1 MNPTLVK
8 PGLFRDR
15 RDAGRL
21 LAEKLAAYANRPD
34 VLVLA
39 LPRGGVPVAY
49 EVARRLGA
57 PLDVFV
63 VRKLGV
69 PGHEELAMGA
79 VATGGVR
86 VLNDQLVEQLGI
98 PDQMIDA
105 VAARERQE
113 LARRER
119 LYRGGRPPPDVR
131 GRTVILVDDGLATG
145 ATMYAAIEALR
156 KQNPG
161 RIVVAVPTASPETCE
176 EMKVKADHVICAI
189 TPDPFQAV
197 GRWYQDFSQT
207 SDEEVADLLARRS
220 TPGNS
225 EAAQNPNPD
234 SALIKALRET
244 AYPMAGSARDYDPLI
259 GRIGEARFALLGEAS
274 HGTHEF
280 YYERAE
286 ITKCLIAEKN
296 FTAVAVEADWPDAY
310 RLNRYVRG
318 ASDDVDA
325 AEALADFRRFPTW
338 MWRNT
343 VMVEFIEGLRA
354 HNDALPPGTEKVGFY
369 GLDLY
374 SLHAS
379 MKAVLRY
386 LEKVD
391 PEAAKRARERYSCFD
406 HVGED
411 TQGYGLMTRLNLSKS
426 CEEEVV
432 RQLLEM
438 QRRAADYV
446 RRDGRLA
453 EDELFYAEQNAR
465 LVKNAEAY
473 YRSVFLEEVS
483 SWNLRDRHMAET
495 LDALAAHLGRKG
507 GRAKIA
513 VWEHNSHL
521 GDARAT
527 EMGQRGELNVGQL
540 TREKYGS
547 EAVLVGFTTHHG
559 TVTAAS
565 DWGEPA
571 ERKRVRPAL
580 AGSYEALF
588 HAAGRDRFLLIVNDS
603 DRLAQQLGVARLE
616 RAIGVIY
623 RPETERQ
630 SHYFRARLPSQFDA
644 VLHFDETRAVK
655 PLETTE
661 GWEAGELPET
671 FPFAV

>member
-176 EMKVKADHVICAI
+176 EMKAKADHVICAI

-244 AYPMAGSARDYDPLI
+244 AYPIAGSARDYDPLI

-343 VMVEFIEGLRA
+343 VMVEFIEWLRA

-661 GWEAGELPET
+661 EWEAGELPET